1 MRKIFFY
8 ILITTI
14 SGVALAQTET
24 EDKVQAEPRST
35 PSPDFPGEFIID
47 YGINYFTD
55 AAPAMET
62 KVWRSPTVNV
72 YYGYPMNFG
81 ESRFSFNPGLG
92 LGLESFAFSAP
103 VTLVDSFGITIL
115 EPITDL
121 PQYENAT
128 DITYSKMSTT
138 YLDLP
143 LEFRVHSRRNDPK
156 RSWFLSIGGKIGVLI
171 NSKAKVKYAENGVV
185 KVNKNKYNYQ
195 VNGYRYGA
203 VARIGYGPVSF
214 WGYYRGNLFFK
225 GNKTSGFPNPGMFSF
240 GISLSTF

>member
-8 ILITTI
+8 ILITTF
-14 SGVALAQTET
+14 SGAALAQTENNT
-24 EDKVQAEPRST
+24 EAKVEPRST

-47 YGINYFTD
+47 YGINYFID
-55 AAPAMET
+55 AAPTMET

-72 YYGYPMNFG
+72 YYGYPVNFG
-81 ESRFSFNPGLG
+81 ESRFSFNPALG
-92 LGLESFAFSAP
+92 IGLESFAFSAP
-103 VTLVDSFGITIL
+103 VTLFDSLGITIL
-115 EPITDL
+115 EPIEDL
-121 PQYENAT
+121 PQYKLAT

-138 YLDLP
+138 YIDLP

-156 RSWFLSIGGKIGVLI
+156 RSWFLSLGGKVGILI
-171 NSKAKVKYAENGVV
+171 NSKTKIKYAENGVV
-185 KVNKNKYNYQ
+185 KLNKNKYNYQ
-195 VNGYRYGA
+195 VNSYRYGA

-214 WGYYRGNLFFK
+214 WGYYRGNIFFK